1 MRSIQRNGN
10 STLEKGTL
18 SLRLPSW
25 AQRFK
30 PSLVALCVVAAAAA
44 PTAAQA
50 GKLFLSGGGYS
61 DKNTALF
68 VQGLRKA
75 TGRDSAFVPN
85 INSITN
91 CSTDWATT
99 TCPRIAVITAASA
112 TSTVG
117 WDAYKNDLPA
127 TSTAA
132 LKRGYQNLFQTHG
145 FSPKWISAH
154 VDNRAAHSSGT
165 TSEGRANVAIL
176 EQADAVWIA
185 GGDQAKIIRTF
196 LNDDGSDTPVAAA
209 LRRAWNNGAGRIVI
223 AGDSAGNHSLNV
235 RMHGIG
241 ISYGY
246 LYFGANLQ
254 DKAITDWANFGD
266 SRDGTKSLRW
276 ADNGATMKAFG
287 FLPSNLLTDTHFEA
301 RSGRLGRLAAALR
314 HTGIGQGLGV
324 DIDTGVLIDTAAQ
337 TAQVF
342 GSGSLTVVDAAQASV
357 SAGTYYKVNG
367 LRVSLLTA
375 GDRYNYSTRA
385 VTSSKAAITRAYY
398 TTPYDST
405 SVFTPLETSKC
416 ITRVVDQT
424 PSANLCKAP
433 VPVYT
438 SGPAYPSSAPV
449 ITLRFTRDASTR
461 GFFSN
466 GAYTAAQVKLDIY

>member
-1 MRSIQRNGN
+1 MRSDSRRDCAHFQPR
-10 STLEKGTL
+10 S
-18 SLRLPSW
+18 SRALRWGL
-25 AQRFK
+25 
-30 PSLVALCVVAAAAA
+30 LGIGLAAALSA
-44 PTAAQA
+44 PMAAQA

-61 DKNTALF
+61 DRNTDLF

-127 TSTAA
+127 TSTAS

-145 FSPKWISAH
+145 FSPRWISAH
-154 VDNRAAHSSGT
+154 VDNRAVHASGNT
-165 TSEGRANVAIL
+165 AEGRANIAIL

-223 AGDSAGNHSLNV
+223 AGDSAGNHALNA

-246 LYFGANLQ
+246 LYFGANLH

-266 SRDGTKSLRW
+266 SRDGTASLRW
-276 ADNGATMKAFG
+276 DDNGATMRAFG

-314 HTGIGQGLGV
+314 HTRVSQGLGV

-357 SAGTYYKVNG
+357 SAGTYYRVNG

-375 GDRYNYSTRA
+375 GDRYNYGSRS
-385 VTSSKAAITRAYY
+385 VTSSKAAISRPYYSTAY
-398 TTPYDST
+398 DAAN
-405 SVFTPLETSKC
+405 VFTPLESSKC

-424 PSANLCKAP
+424 PSFNLCKAP
-433 VPVYT
+433 PPVYT
-438 SGPAYPSSAPV
+438 KGPQYPSGAPV